1 MVKSSRNK
9 TISLSEKEI
18 ELFSSN
24 CIKDVDSCLDIDTIR
39 NKTIIGDFFNVSQY
53 LPKKFADLIIVD
65 PPYNL
70 SKEFDNV
77 KFNRMN
83 DEEYFNFT
91 ERWVKSVV
99 SDILKDNGSLYVCC
113 DWKSSSIIHQVLSKH
128 INVIN
133 RITWKRDKGRGATK
147 NWKNN
152 LEDIYFCVKNKQD
165 YYFDLAAVKVKKK
178 VIAPY
183 RENGKPKDWVET
195 DEGKFRM
202 TCPSNLWEDIVIPFW
217 SMPENTDHPTQKPEK
232 LIERLILAS
241 CPKNGFVFDPF
252 LGSGTTSVVAKKM
265 NKDYCGIELSQ
276 KYAATSEFRL
286 QRIPNE

>member
-1 MVKSSRNK
+1 MNNKSPRNK
-9 TISLSEKEI
+9 TISLSEEDI
-18 ELFSSN
+18 ELFSSG
-24 CIKDVDSCLDIDTIR
+24 CIKNVDCDLDIDTIR
-39 NKTIIGDFFNVSQY
+39 NKTIIGDFFNVTQY
-53 LPKKFADLIIVD
+53 LPKKFADLVIVD

-99 SDILKDNGSLYVCC
+99 GNILKDNGSLYVCC
-113 DWKSSSIIHQVLSKH
+113 DWKSSSIIHQALSKY

-133 RITWKRDKGRGATK
+133 RITWKRDKGRGAAK

-165 YYFDLAAVKVKKK
+165 YYFDLESVKVKKK

-183 RENGKPKDWVET
+183 RENGKPKDWIET

-232 LIERLILAS
+232 LIERLVLAS
-241 CPKNGFVFDPF
+241 CPERGFVFDPF
-252 LGSGTTSVVAKKM
+252 LGSGTTSVIAKKM
-265 NKDYCGIELSQ
+265 NRDYCGIELSP
-276 KYAATSEFRL
+276 KYAATTEFRL
-286 QRIPNE
+286 KS